1 MSNNIDLNKN
11 LTALTEIA
19 DWFDAQK
26 EIDVEE
32 GLKKV
37 KTAAGLIKESKA
49 RLAQIENEFEVIKKD
64 INAELAGDA
73 GDTALL

>member
-1 MSNNIDLNKN
+1 MNNAVDLNKN
-11 LTALTEIA
+11 LTALSEIA

-37 KTAAGLIKESKA
+37 KIAAGLIKESKA
-49 RLAQIENEFEVIKKD
+49 RLTHIENEFEVIKKE
-64 INAELAGDA
+64 INAELASDA
-73 GDTALL
+73 SMSDPV